1 MVRKRKDF
9 VELLIKSYVVIYGL
23 LLLIL
28 TQSVPLHLN
37 MYVLILSQHP
47 ILYLASSI
55 FEIASIADR
64 YIINIIMMLPL
75 LSIEIARTL
84 ICRKLSILILE
95 ILIFLLIT
103 GNIVFT
109 SIYSILTLILVK
121 FLRAFLFPQNR
132 YREGYGKI
140 DCSVEHCKTI
150 ITEEIRRSQRY
161 AMMLISMGVSIL
173 IHIVLIAIFRIAL
186 FLISVLIYIVTIA
199 ITYIH
204 SPINYGSTAITTL
217 IRQAVIAGIPPFGVI
232 SNIKCWPSTT
242 M

>member
-9 VELLIKSYVVIYGL
+9 VKLLIKLYVVIYGL

-47 ILYLASSI
+47 ILYITSSI
-55 FEIASIADR
+55 FEIASIAER
-64 YIINIIMMLPL
+64 YIINIVVILPL
-75 LSIEIARTL
+75 LSIEIVRTL
-84 ICRKLSILILE
+84 ICRKLGILILE
-95 ILIFLLIT
+95 IVIFLLIT

-109 SIYSILTLILVK
+109 SMYSILTLVLVK

-132 YREGYGKI
+132 YREGYNKI
-140 DCSVEHCKTI
+140 DCDVKHCKTI
-150 ITEEIRRSQRY
+150 VAEEIRRSQRY

-173 IHIVLIAIFRIAL
+173 INIALITIFKTVL
-186 FLISVLIYIVTIA
+186 FLISVLIYVVIIA

-204 SPINYGSTAITTL
+204 SSISYGSTAITTL
-217 IRQAVIAGIPPFGVI
+217 IGQAVIAGIPPYGVL
-232 SNIKCWPSTT
+232 SNIKC
-242 M
+242 